1 MFTIGSST
9 AACRCIDLVSVDDH
23 LGEFICRVEPA
34 VTTNFDAR
42 SSSARP
48 PGGSGGKSESPVWG
62 ERGFLMEK
70 RGLGGPR
77 ASQVGLRTPPK
88 VQRIIAGLKGARTRR
103 QSPANSFWTSC
114 RICDEPKIA

>member
-1 MFTIGSST
+1 LDRAGKPPTSVFTIGSST

-48 PGGSGGKSESPVWG
+48 AEVAEKAKAPSGEN
-62 ERGFLMEK
+62 
-70 RGLGGPR
+70 
-77 ASQVGLRTPPK
+77 
-88 VQRIIAGLKGARTRR
+88 GA
-103 QSPANSFWTSC
+103 F
-114 RICDEPKIA
+114 